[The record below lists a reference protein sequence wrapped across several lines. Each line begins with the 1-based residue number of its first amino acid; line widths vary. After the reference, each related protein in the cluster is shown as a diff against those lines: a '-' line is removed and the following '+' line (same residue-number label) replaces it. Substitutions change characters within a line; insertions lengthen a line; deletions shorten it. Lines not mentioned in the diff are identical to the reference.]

1 MVNLITMETAIVKV
15 PLRILHM
22 EHEIWSKEFLF
33 FQDELTI
40 LNKYLVEV
48 ATKNTSKDVLRE
60 VEHFQNQFIRQKE
73 VLDGLK
79 HDIRLSEKQLVSL
92 LKSLSEKQ
100 IEHLYVEDQEEL
112 RDAVVT
118 YKKIYADLK
127 TEFLNFI
134 AKWL

>member
-1 MVNLITMETAIVKV
+1 METAIVKL
-15 PLRILHM
+15 PLRILHL

-33 FQDELTI
+33 YQDELII

-48 ATKNTSKDVLRE
+48 ATKNTSKDVLGD

-73 VLDGLK
+73 VLDELK
-79 HDIRLSEKQLVSL
+79 HDIRQSEKQLATQI
-92 LKSLSEKQ
+92 KSLSDNQ
-100 IEHLYVEDQEEL
+100 IEKLTVEDQEQL

-127 TEFLNFI
+127 AEFLNFVS
-134 AKWL
+134 KWL

>member
-1 MVNLITMETAIVKV
+1 METAIVKV
-15 PLRILHM
+15 PLRILHL

-33 FQDELTI
+33 YQDELII

-48 ATKNTSKDVLRE
+48 ATKNTSKEVLGE

-73 VLDGLK
+73 VLDELK
-79 HDIRLSEKQLVSL
+79 HDIRQSEKQLVTQI
-92 LKSLSEKQ
+92 KSLSDSQ
-100 IEHLYVEDQEEL
+100 IERLTVEDQEQL

-118 YKKIYADLK
+118 YKKIYAELK
-127 TEFLNFI
+127 GEFLNFV

>member
-1 MVNLITMETAIVKV
+1 
-15 PLRILHM
+15 
-22 EHEIWSKEFLF
+22 
-33 FQDELTI
+33 
-40 LNKYLVEV
+40 V